1 MGADVSQCPQRRSM
15 PWQPLP
21 SIASHH
27 RCNRDGHHSASV
39 YDLGR
44 LKARVHQ
51 LRAQP
56 HSQALRCKIFRSLQ
70 QLRRRIPV
78 LPFISLVDLDG
89 AVQIVDDLYNQLS
102 SQEQNARIQKWRDDH
117 YHSSAACFS
126 WIRQRSRVA
135 DALHQASDAVPA
147 QAIHS
152 AEVVRVQSALKGRQS
167 GTRTFP
173 STLPALT
180 ASLVIFGN

>member
-1 MGADVSQCPQRRSM
+1 MAA
-15 PWQPLP
+15 

-56 HSQALRCKIFRSLQ
+56 HSQALRCKILRSLS

-78 LPFISLVDLDG
+78 LPFIFLVDLDG
-89 AVQIVDDLYNQLS
+89 AVQIVDDLYDQLS

-117 YHSSAACFS
+117 YRSSAACFS

-135 DALHQASDAVPA
+135 DALHQAFDAVPA

-152 AEVVRVQSALKGRQS
+152 AEVVRVQSALW
-167 GTRTFP
+167 TLP
-173 STLPALT
+173 STLPALN
-180 ASLVIFGN
+180 ASLVIFGTWPLSQCIFQYLRSNCAVHVPK